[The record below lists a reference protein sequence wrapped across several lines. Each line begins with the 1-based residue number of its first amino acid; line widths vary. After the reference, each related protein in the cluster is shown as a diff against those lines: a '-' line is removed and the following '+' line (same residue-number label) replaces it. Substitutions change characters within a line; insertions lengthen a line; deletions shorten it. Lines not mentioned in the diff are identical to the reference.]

1 MLDRDLKVLYANS
14 AFAELVGYSQEE
26 LLALDRLPLDRLV
39 AANEFDD
46 VQSRITMRVAG
57 DRPAERYTFT
67 MTPRGRDTIE
77 VEVSSAPLVRGGE
90 TVGVVAELRDVT
102 TERALQ
108 RQIAETADEI
118 TDILES
124 APSVIIKID
133 ERGRIAR
140 ANSAVRA
147 LFGWEP
153 EELEGQ
159 NVAILAAGPDRERH
173 GEYLRHYL
181 ETGGASTE
189 EGLVFDQ
196 PREILAQRKDGSVFP
211 AELLVAEGTPHD
223 GRRTFIGTI
232 VDVTERVEADRRLRE
247 VEEQARSVL
256 TASQNPITVWDL
268 DGHPT
273 FANEAALDNLGYTW
287 EEFRELRPADI
298 VHPDDRP
305 ELERLRTLAL
315 RGERIPHYRRR
326 HITKTGEIRTVQ
338 VSALPLTEQPGV
350 LVEWADITDEL
361 RYREQLL
368 QAQKSEALGTLVAG
382 VAHDFNN
389 LLTAIRGSIELARE
403 DLPEENRWLNNAQ
416 QAAERAT
423 ELVRQL
429 LQYSRRDAADR
440 AAVDIG
446 AIAHETVAL
455 LEETIDRRIS
465 IEMQGNIGEA
475 RVIGS
480 GGQLQ
485 QVVMNLL
492 VNARDA
498 VLERLE
504 DEDHEGYEPRIILRV
519 ATQAPGVDGAAERQ
533 ISIEVEDNGSGMTGD
548 VRERV
553 FDPFFTTKAVGS
565 GTGLGL
571 ATVYGIVDDHGGEI
585 DVRSEVGHGTT
596 FIVRLP
602 ALADAGLGDSSISA
616 EQADGEGGTTG
627 GLRSR
632 ATVLLVDD
640 EPLILEVAQRALED
654 AGYAV
659 FTAASGTAA
668 IELAALESIDAVILD
683 VNMPSPNGWETL
695 VRLQETHPSLPIVM
709 ASGYASEQEALRKGA
724 SGLLNK
730 PYRAADLVSA
740 IGRLIEHPAR

>member
-1 MLDRDLKVLYANS
+1 M
-14 AFAELVGYSQEE
+14 
-26 LLALDRLPLDRLV
+26 
-39 AANEFDD
+39 
-46 VQSRITMRVAG
+46 
-57 DRPAERYTFT
+57 
-67 MTPRGRDTIE
+67 
-77 VEVSSAPLVRGGE
+77 
-90 TVGVVAELRDVT
+90 
-102 TERALQ
+102 
-108 RQIAETADEI
+108 
-118 TDILES
+118 
-124 APSVIIKID
+124 
-133 ERGRIAR
+133 
-140 ANSAVRA
+140 
-147 LFGWEP
+147 
-153 EELEGQ
+153 
-159 NVAILAAGPDRERH
+159 
-173 GEYLRHYL
+173 
-181 ETGGASTE
+181 
-189 EGLVFDQ
+189 
-196 PREILAQRKDGSVFP
+196 
-211 AELLVAEGTPHD
+211 
-223 GRRTFIGTI
+223 
-232 VDVTERVEADRRLRE
+232 
-247 VEEQARSVL
+247 
-256 TASQNPITVWDL
+256 
-268 DGHPT
+268 
-273 FANEAALDNLGYTW
+273 
-287 EEFRELRPADI
+287 
-298 VHPDDRP
+298 
-305 ELERLRTLAL
+305 
-315 RGERIPHYRRR
+315 
-326 HITKTGEIRTVQ
+326 Q

-429 LQYSRRDAADR
+429 LQYSRREAVER
-440 AAVDIG
+440 TAVDIE
-446 AIAHETVAL
+446 AIARETVAL

-465 IEMQGNIGEA
+465 LEIQGDIGDA
-475 RVIGS
+475 RVIGN

-485 QVVMNLL
+485 QVLLNLL

-498 VLERLE
+498 VLDRLG
-504 DEDHEGYEPRIILRV
+504 DEEHEGYQPRIILRI

-533 ISIEVEDNGSGMTGD
+533 ISIEIEDNGSGMSND

-571 ATVYGIVDDHGGEI
+571 ATVYGIVDDHGGEV

-602 ALADAGLGDSSISA
+602 ALADAGRHSGSTSA
-616 EQADGEGGTTG
+616 EQGDAKGVTSAGP
-627 GLRSR
+627 RSR
-632 ATVLLVDD
+632 GTVLLVDD

-654 AGYAV
+654 AGYTV
-659 FTAASGTAA
+659 LTAPSGTEA
-668 IELAALESIDAVILD
+668 IALAALESVDAVILD

-695 VRLQETHPSLPIVM
+695 VQLRELHPALPIVM

-740 IGRLIEHPAR
+740 VRRLIEQPAR